1 MKKSRHI
8 IIGVMAAVFLAIGIQ
23 ALAIQ
28 PIPKQSGFS
37 GFVQPGVGYL
47 NIKSNT
53 VAQFA
58 GFDLSDKK
66 INSLSDEP
74 NSESTA
80 IVTLPFEID
89 YTFGSTRTQLFLGSQ
104 LIDLL
109 RFDFSQQLGVR
120 QEIGSLGVLQG
131 GVLFSGIP
139 AKVWKDPFVVGK
151 NRKDTTRDSTG
162 ARLVWDQ
169 ILGSAFQVQYSYRK
183 IDISSEK
190 SGDFLDLDSGD
201 RRRLKRDG
209 DTHTGSVL
217 YRFKFSPEHILTPEF
232 TLGYDNRDGDANT
245 NTNAGGQL
253 TYSYLAEPVSLIL
266 NGYYSHADYDKKN
279 PIYNKT
285 QEDDT
290 YGVGATVFYKNPW
303 NWSLLG
309 SKPMNFFATG
319 AYYYTDSNI
328 DFYKQEVVLGTVG
341 VLFRW

>member
-8 IIGVMAAVFLAIGIQ
+8 IIGVMAAVFLAVGIQ

-28 PIPKQSGFS
+28 PIPKESGFN
-37 GFVQPGVGYL
+37 GFIQPGVGYL
-47 NIKSNT
+47 NIKSNM
-53 VAQFA
+53 VAQFS

-80 IVTLPFEID
+80 IVTLPFEIA
-89 YTFGSTRTQLFLGSQ
+89 YTFASTRTHLFLGSS

-131 GVLFSGIP
+131 GILFSGIP
-139 AKVWKDPFVVGK
+139 AKVWKDPFVVGR

-162 ARLVWDQ
+162 ARLTWDK
-169 ILGSAFQVQYSYRK
+169 ILGSAFQAQYTYRK

-190 SGDFLDLDSGD
+190 SGEFLGLDSRD

-217 YRFKFSPEHILTPEF
+217 YRFKLGQEHFLIPEF

-245 NTNAGGQL
+245 NTNVGGQL
-253 TYSYLAEPVSLIL
+253 TYSYLADPVSLIL
-266 NGYYSHADYDKKN
+266 NGFYSYADYDKKN

-290 YGVGATVFYKNPW
+290 YGVGATVIYKNPW

-309 SKPMNFFATG
+309 SKPMHFFATG
-319 AYYYTDSNI
+319 AYYYDDSNI

-341 VLFRW
+341 VIFRW